1 MKLIILSIGLVT
13 VFTAI
18 IITDVVIRRLR
29 KKIHKDIEKQK
40 DLIKDEIQRYQK
52 TSDEIKQVKN
62 QINKIK

>member
-13 VFTAI
+13 VFAAI
-18 IITDVVIRRLR
+18 IITDVIVRRVR